1 VSVHSFAKEIQ
12 LNRQL
17 NDTGDVG
24 ERSSALVNRDE
35 VSLDCHSNNIING
48 MRISPGPAAPHRA
61 PGTGHIS
68 YYTWTPHPVHDIY
81 QAPIKANAHDGSKPR
96 AVKPYC
102 YMPLEG
108 TLVQNAAV
116 GDQRLAWHILATLHP
131 PTLSTRSG

>member
-1 VSVHSFAKEIQ
+1 
-12 LNRQL
+12 
-17 NDTGDVG
+17 
-24 ERSSALVNRDE
+24 
-35 VSLDCHSNNIING
+35 
-48 MRISPGPAAPHRA
+48 MRISPAARPPLTAHRGP
-61 PGTGHIS
+61 GIS
-68 YYTWTPHPVHDIY
+68 RITQYTWTPHPVHDIY